1 MAAMGLFGSF
11 TERRK
16 EGEMKEGPSDT
27 WNVAFSFI
35 TKRCTLIITRPEG
48 LRPTA
53 TTAVDRN
60 SCYFLSTMTVSRPR
74 KNLLLLSVVAALAL
88 LSFGP
93 LLTYAQD
100 AATAE
105 IVEEEDV
112 TDLGDVVGDAM
123 ADITEGLDD
132 VEDLDAAPASSD
144 ESSDEEVVE
153 AADDSSN
160 AADETTTTATDEAT
174 TDEQTQ
180 QTEAEA
186 EATPP
191 PAQTG
196 PFIDLF
202 GEVLLSLE
210 MVDETHAQVHQ
221 HYTNEV
227 LSGKKVV
234 GLYFSADW

>member
-1 MAAMGLFGSF
+1 M
-11 TERRK
+11 
-16 EGEMKEGPSDT
+16 
-27 WNVAFSFI
+27 
-35 TKRCTLIITRPEG
+35 
-48 LRPTA
+48 
-53 TTAVDRN
+53 TT
-60 SCYFLSTMTVSRPR
+60 TRPR
-74 KNLLLLSVVAALAL
+74 KNLLLLSVAALAL
-88 LSFGP
+88 LSTTP

-100 AATAE
+100 AATATAD
-105 IVEEEDV
+105 IVEDDV
-112 TDLGDVVGDAM
+112 TDLGDVIGDAM
-123 ADITEGLDD
+123 GDITEGLD
-132 VEDLDAAPASSD
+132 
-144 ESSDEEVVE
+144 EEVVDLDD
-153 AADDSSN
+153 AAAASVEESLESEEVTAVDD
-160 AADETTTTATDEAT
+160 ATATADETTTTAESTAEATAEST

-180 QTEAEA
+180 QAE
-186 EATPP
+186 EQATPP

>member
-1 MAAMGLFGSF
+1 MVYL
-11 TERRK
+11 
-16 EGEMKEGPSDT
+16 D
-27 WNVAFSFI
+27 
-35 TKRCTLIITRPEG
+35 
-48 LRPTA
+48 
-53 TTAVDRN
+53 
-60 SCYFLSTMTVSRPR
+60 
-74 KNLLLLSVVAALAL
+74 
-88 LSFGP
+88 
-93 LLTYAQD
+93 D
-100 AATAE
+100 AATAAS
-105 IVEEEDV
+105 VEE
-112 TDLGDVVGDAM
+112 
-123 ADITEGLDD
+123 
-132 VEDLDAAPASSD
+132 SS
-144 ESSDEEVVE
+144 ESEE
-153 AADDSSN
+153 AATVDD
-160 AADETTTTATDEAT
+160 ATATADETTTTAESTAEAT

-180 QTEAEA
+180 PQEAQE

>member
-1 MAAMGLFGSF
+1 
-11 TERRK
+11 
-16 EGEMKEGPSDT
+16 
-27 WNVAFSFI
+27 
-35 TKRCTLIITRPEG
+35 
-48 LRPTA
+48 
-53 TTAVDRN
+53 
-60 SCYFLSTMTVSRPR
+60 MTVSRPR
-74 KNLLLLSVVAALAL
+74 NILLLSVVAALAL

-100 AATAE
+100 AATSTAE
-105 IVEEEDV
+105 IVEDV

-132 VEDLDAAPASSD
+132 VEDLDAAPASSV
-144 ESSDEEVVE
+144 ESSDEEVTE
-153 AADDSSN
+153 AAADSSN
-160 AADETTTTATDEAT
+160 EADETTATTAAAEEST

-180 QTEAEA
+180 QQQTEA

>member
-1 MAAMGLFGSF
+1 
-11 TERRK
+11 
-16 EGEMKEGPSDT
+16 
-27 WNVAFSFI
+27 
-35 TKRCTLIITRPEG
+35 
-48 LRPTA
+48 
-53 TTAVDRN
+53 
-60 SCYFLSTMTVSRPR
+60 MTVSRPR

-93 LLTYAQD
+93 LLTCAQD

-132 VEDLDAAPASSD
+132 VEDLDAVPASAD
-144 ESSDEEVVE
+144 ESSEEVVE
-153 AADDSSN
+153 AADDLTN
-160 AADETTTTATDEAT
+160 AADEATTAAADEAT

-180 QTEAEA
+180 QQQAEA

>member
-1 MAAMGLFGSF
+1 
-11 TERRK
+11 
-16 EGEMKEGPSDT
+16 
-27 WNVAFSFI
+27 
-35 TKRCTLIITRPEG
+35 
-48 LRPTA
+48 
-53 TTAVDRN
+53 
-60 SCYFLSTMTVSRPR
+60 MTVSRPR
-74 KNLLLLSVVAALAL
+74 NILLLSVVAALAL
-88 LSFGP
+88 LPFGP

-100 AATAE
+100 AATATAE

-123 ADITEGLDD
+123 ADITEGLED
-132 VEDLDAAPASSD
+132 VEDLDAAPVSAV
-144 ESSDEEVVE
+144 ESSDEEVLE
-153 AADDSSN
+153 AAAADSTN
-160 AADETTTTATDEAT
+160 TADETTSTAAAEEAT

-180 QTEAEA
+180 QAEAEA

>member
-1 MAAMGLFGSF
+1 M
-11 TERRK
+11 
-16 EGEMKEGPSDT
+16 PST
-27 WNVAFSFI
+27 WNVAVLQF
-35 TKRCTLIITRPEG
+35 
-48 LRPTA
+48 
-53 TTAVDRN
+53 TTHSPLAHQPAVVIVVTTV
-60 SCYFLSTMTVSRPR
+60 SYSLSTMTLPRPR
-74 KNLLLLSVVAALAL
+74 NLLLLSVAAALAL

-105 IVEEEDV
+105 IVEDV

-123 ADITEGLDD
+123 ADITEGVLEED
-132 VEDLDAAPASSD
+132 VEDLDAAPASAV

-153 AADDSSN
+153 AAAADSTN
-160 AADETTTTATDEAT
+160 AADETTTAAADDEAT

-180 QTEAEA
+180 QTET

>member
-1 MAAMGLFGSF
+1 M
-11 TERRK
+11 
-16 EGEMKEGPSDT
+16 
-27 WNVAFSFI
+27 
-35 TKRCTLIITRPEG
+35 
-48 LRPTA
+48 
-53 TTAVDRN
+53 TT
-60 SCYFLSTMTVSRPR
+60 TRPR
-74 KNLLLLSVVAALAL
+74 KNLLLLSVVALAL
-88 LSFGP
+88 LSTTP

-100 AATAE
+100 AATAD
-105 IVEEEDV
+105 IVEDDV
-112 TDLGDVVGDAM
+112 TDIGDVIGDAM
-123 ADITEGLDD
+123 GDITEGLD
-132 VEDLDAAPASSD
+132 
-144 ESSDEEVVE
+144 EEVVDLDVAAAASAEESSETEE
-153 AADDSSN
+153 AATVDD
-160 AADETTTTATDEAT
+160 ATATADETTTTAESTAEAT

-180 QTEAEA
+180 PQEAQE

>member
-1 MAAMGLFGSF
+1 MTA
-11 TERRK
+11 
-16 EGEMKEGPSDT
+16 
-27 WNVAFSFI
+27 
-35 TKRCTLIITRPEG
+35 TRP
-48 LRPTA
+48 R
-53 TTAVDRN
+53 
-60 SCYFLSTMTVSRPR
+60 
-74 KNLLLLSVVAALAL
+74 NLLLLSVAAALAL
-88 LSFGP
+88 FSFAP

-100 AATAE
+100 AATATAD
-105 IVEEEDV
+105 IVEEDV

-123 ADITEGLDD
+123 ADITEGLDGEE
-132 VEDLDAAPASSD
+132 VEDLDAATAASV
-144 ESSDEEVVE
+144 ESSEEQVE
-153 AADDSSN
+153 ATTAAALN
-160 AADETTTTATDEAT
+160 NVADETTTVTDEST
-174 TDEQTQ
+174 TEESNTDEQTQ
-180 QTEAEA
+180 QQQQQAEA
-186 EATPP
+186 EPTPP

>member
-1 MAAMGLFGSF
+1 MMA
-11 TERRK
+11 
-16 EGEMKEGPSDT
+16 
-27 WNVAFSFI
+27 
-35 TKRCTLIITRPEG
+35 TRP
-48 LRPTA
+48 
-53 TTAVDRN
+53 RN
-60 SCYFLSTMTVSRPR
+60 F
-74 KNLLLLSVVAALAL
+74 LLLSVAALVL
-88 LSFGP
+88 LSTP
-93 LLTYAQD
+93 LLIYAQD
-100 AATAE
+100 AATAATTAD
-105 IVEEEDV
+105 IVEDDV
-112 TDLGDVVGDAM
+112 TDLGDVIGDAM
-123 ADITEGLDD
+123 GDITEGLD
-132 VEDLDAAPASSD
+132 
-144 ESSDEEVVE
+144 EEVVDLDDAAAAASVEESSESDE
-153 AADDSSN
+153 AATVDD
-160 AADETTTTATDEAT
+160 AAATADETTTTAESTAEAT

-180 QTEAEA
+180 PQEAQE

>member
-1 MAAMGLFGSF
+1 M
-11 TERRK
+11 T
-16 EGEMKEGPSDT
+16 
-27 WNVAFSFI
+27 V
-35 TKRCTLIITRPEG
+35 TRP
-48 LRPTA
+48 R
-53 TTAVDRN
+53 
-60 SCYFLSTMTVSRPR
+60 
-74 KNLLLLSVVAALAL
+74 NLLLLSVAAALAL
-88 LSFGP
+88 FFSFAP

-100 AATAE
+100 AATATTTTTAD
-105 IVEEEDV
+105 IVEEDV

-123 ADITEGLDD
+123 ADITEGLDEED
-132 VEDLDAAPASSD
+132 VEDLDAAEAAV
-144 ESSDEEVVE
+144 ESSKEEE
-153 AADDSSN
+153 EGAAASN
-160 AADETTTTATDEAT
+160 IAAADETMTAIDESST
-174 TDEQTQ
+174 EESNTEEQTQ
-180 QTEAEA
+180 QQAAEA
-186 EATPP
+186 EQTPP

>member
-1 MAAMGLFGSF
+1 M
-11 TERRK
+11 
-16 EGEMKEGPSDT
+16 
-27 WNVAFSFI
+27 
-35 TKRCTLIITRPEG
+35 
-48 LRPTA
+48 
-53 TTAVDRN
+53 TT
-60 SCYFLSTMTVSRPR
+60 TRPR
-74 KNLLLLSVVAALAL
+74 KNLLLLSVAALAL
-88 LSFGP
+88 LSTTP

-100 AATAE
+100 AATAATTAD
-105 IVEEEDV
+105 IVEDDV
-112 TDLGDVVGDAM
+112 TDLGDVIGDAM
-123 ADITEGLDD
+123 GDITEGLD
-132 VEDLDAAPASSD
+132 
-144 ESSDEEVVE
+144 EEVVDLDDAAAAASVEESSESEE
-153 AADDSSN
+153 AATVDD
-160 AADETTTTATDEAT
+160 ATATADETTTTAESTAEAT

-180 QTEAEA
+180 PQAEEE